1 MYCLNCQ
8 AKVDREYDPV
18 MVALGASLCAIIVGT
33 SMGFDGIMVK
43 IGLILLGIAVGA
55 LFIYRF
61 QYRCPR
67 CHKHNFDRLRLE

>member
-8 AKVDREYDPV
+8 AEVKCEYDRV
-18 MVALGASLCAIIVGT
+18 MVTLGAVICVLIV
-33 SMGFDGIMVK
+33 SPLLWFDSILVKVGFFI
-43 IGLILLGIAVGA
+43 LGIAIGS
-55 LFIYRF
+55 LFVFKF